1 VNTFN
6 EYIIESAKNTLL
18 ESGTKNTH
26 LVHIE
31 DLVLDGG
38 VKGAR
43 EAILALRSL
52 RDMLAGHTSA
62 KTDVTVK
69 WDGAPAVFAGINPE
83 NGKFFVGSKSIFNKN
98 PKLNYTDA
106 DVDENH
112 GGGLAVKLKIALKE
126 FPKLGITGVIQGDIM
141 FSKGDLKKT
150 VIDGKKYITMH
161 PNTIA
166 YAVPAES
173 KLAATLKRANIGVV
187 WHTTYTGSALE
198 SMSASFGVDTSKL
211 KTVNSIWSISADLPD
226 MSGLATFTANETKL
240 LTKHLS
246 NAGKVF
252 QKIASGTL
260 KEIETNSDLNMLLN
274 TFNNTKVRN
283 GERITNTTRH
293 VAELISWVTGRYQ
306 KEIDKRKSEKGKTAQ
321 SAKRDEILS
330 FFSKENKANLKL
342 IFDLQNHIVEAK
354 HMLIKKLAE
363 VGGISTFVQTA
374 DGFKVTS
381 PEGFVAIDHLS
392 GSAVKLVD
400 RMEFSKNNFDPSVIK
415 GWQTA
420 TRN

>member
-1 VNTFN
+1 MISMS
-6 EYIIESAKNTLL
+6 EHLIQEAKNTHM
-18 ESGTKNTH
+18 T
-26 LVHIE
+26 HIE

-52 RDMLAGHTSA
+52 RDMLAGHTKA

-112 GGGLAVKLKIALKE
+112 GPGLGEKLKMALKE
-126 FPKLGITGVIQGDIM
+126 FPKLGIKGVIQGDIM
-141 FSKGDLKKT
+141 YTKGDLKKS

-173 KLAATLKRANIGVV
+173 KLAATLKKANIGVV
-187 WHTTYTGSALE
+187 WHTTYTGSSLE
-198 SMSASFGVDTSKL
+198 AMSASFGVDVSKL
-211 KTVNSIWSISADLPD
+211 KTVPSVWSISADLPD
-226 MSGLATFTANETKL
+226 MSGLATFTNKETKL
-240 LTKHLS
+240 LTSHLS

-252 QKIASGTL
+252 QKIAAGTL
-260 KEIETNSDLNMLLN
+260 KEIESNNELNLLLN

-283 GERITNTTRH
+283 GKRITNTTKH
-293 VAELISWVTGRYQ
+293 VAELIVWVNARFQ
-306 KEIDKRKSEKGKTAQ
+306 KEIDKRKSEKGKTSQ
-321 SAKRDEILS
+321 TVKRDAILA
-330 FFSKENKANLKL
+330 FFSTSNKANLKL
-342 IFDLQNHIVEAK
+342 IFDLQNYIVEAK
-354 HMLIKKLAE
+354 LMLIKKLAE
-363 VGGISTFVQTA
+363 VGGISTFVKTA

-381 PEGFVAIDHLS
+381 PEGFVAIDHLT

-400 RMEFSKNNFDPSVIK
+400 RMEFSKNNFDPSIIK
-415 GWQTA
+415 GWESST
-420 TRN
+420 

>member
-1 VNTFN
+1 MIAFN
-6 EYIIESAKNTLL
+6 DYSLNEAKNTHM
-18 ESGTKNTH
+18 T
-26 LVHIE
+26 HIE

-52 RDMLAGHTSA
+52 RDMLAGHTKG

-83 NGKFFVGSKSIFNKN
+83 NGRFFVGSKSIFNAN

-112 GGGLAVKLKIALKE
+112 AGGLAVKLKMALKE
-126 FPKLGITGVIQGDIM
+126 LPKLGIKGIVQGDIM
-141 FSKGDLKKT
+141 FTKGDLKSQN
-150 VIDGKKYITMH
+150 IEGKKHIVMH

-166 YAVPAES
+166 YAVPSGSDLAK
-173 KLAATLKRANIGVV
+173 KLLGSNIGVV
-187 WHTTYTGSALE
+187 WHTTYTGSSLE
-198 SMSASFGVDTSKL
+198 SMSASFGVNISGYKDVK
-211 KTVNSIWSISADLPD
+211 SIWSISADLPD
-226 MSGLATFTANETKL
+226 MSGVATFTAKETAAV
-240 LTKHLS
+240 TKHLS
-246 NAGKVF
+246 EAGKVF
-252 QKIASGTL
+252 NKIASGTL
-260 KEIETNSDLNMLLN
+260 KAIETNKDLNMLIN
-274 TFNNTKVRN
+274 TFNNTKVRS
-283 GERITNTTRH
+283 GERITNTTTH
-293 VAELISWVTGRYQ
+293 VKELIAWVHARFQ
-306 KEIDKRKSEKGKTAQ
+306 KDIDKRKSEKGKASQ
-321 SAKRDEILS
+321 QAKLDEILS
-330 FFSKENKANLKL
+330 FFDDKNKKHLAQ

-354 HMLIKKLAE
+354 HMIIKKLAD
-363 VGGISTFVQTA
+363 VGGIKTFVQTA

-400 RMEFSKNNFDPSVIK
+400 RMEFSKNNFDPAILK

-420 TRN
+420 TR